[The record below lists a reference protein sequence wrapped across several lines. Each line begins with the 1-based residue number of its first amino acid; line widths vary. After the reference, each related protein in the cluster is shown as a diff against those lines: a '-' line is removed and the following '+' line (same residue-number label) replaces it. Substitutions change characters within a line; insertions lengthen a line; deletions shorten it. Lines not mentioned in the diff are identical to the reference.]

1 MNLVDKT
8 VEELREML
16 DDNYEEQK
24 NLSEKYD
31 DKIDELEEIKYN
43 IHQEIIKRERRVV

>member
-1 MNLVDKT
+1 MSLADKT

-24 NLSEKYD
+24 DLSEEYD
-31 DKIDELEEIKYN
+31 DKIGELEKMKYD
-43 IHQEIIKRERRVV
+43 IHQEIIKKERR